1 MEGKNSKLDLAYQEM
16 LARMQRHRQH
26 LEAGHYDAVLMNLH
40 LARVELYVIEGELIK
55 KISPFPV
62 L

>member
-1 MEGKNSKLDLAYQEM
+1 MEGKNSKLDLAYQE
-16 LARMQRHRQH
+16 LQARMQRHRQH
-26 LEAGHYDAVLMNLH
+26 LEAGHYDAALLNVH
-40 LARVELYVIEGELIK
+40 LARVELFVIEGELIK